1 MTNEF
6 LRIRLAQLVRR
17 YRVAYEIGDSVSAN
31 HYLSTIKA
39 IIGLDD
45 EELLLP
51 YDSGSPADDTGTP
64 EEELYRQF
72 VVLSAAKARGEIN
85 DETFEAKK
93 EEIWEQLRSGTTAIV
108 SELSIPRNIS
118 EDAALERL
126 NSELA
131 DKIEK
136 LEARNLELHNL
147 ASDLA
152 NQLEQIQVSQSR
164 APSRP
169 TPEHLRKI
177 DELTRE
183 NQEMRN
189 AISRW
194 QSMGVRWSNLN
205 ITSRFDA
212 MEAELESLREILGWL
227 NSRLSEF
234 DPYFRS
240 QFENNN
246 SDEDGE
252 QPLWRDNEL

>member
-17 YRVAYEIGDSVSAN
+17 YRVAYEIGNSSQAN
-31 HYLSTIKA
+31 HYLSRIKA

-45 EELLLP
+45 EDQFLLRLRRLSDADDSGLP
-51 YDSGSPADDTGTP
+51 Y
-64 EEELYRQF
+64 L
-72 VVLSAAKARGEIN
+72 
-85 DETFEAKK
+85 DE
-93 EEIWEQLRSGTTAIV
+93 RV
-108 SELSIPRNIS
+108 SELSIPENIS
-118 EDAALERL
+118 EDAAIKRL

-147 ASDLA
+147 ATDLA
-152 NQLEQIQVSQSR
+152 NQLERIQLSQSR

>member
-17 YRVAYEIGDSVSAN
+17 YRVAYEIGNSSQAN
-31 HYLSTIKA
+31 HYLSRIKA

-45 EELLLP
+45 EEFPLP
-51 YDSGSPADDTGTP
+51 YDSESPIP
-64 EEELYRQF
+64 
-72 VVLSAAKARGEIN
+72 
-85 DETFEAKK
+85 FERA
-93 EEIWEQLRSGTTAIV
+93 
-108 SELSIPRNIS
+108 SELFYPENIS

-131 DKIEK
+131 DRIEK
-136 LEARNLELHNL
+136 LEARNLELNNL
-147 ASDLA
+147 ATDLA
-152 NQLEQIQVSQSR
+152 NQLEQIQLSQSR

-240 QFENNN
+240 QFEKNN

>member
-17 YRVAYEIGDSVSAN
+17 YRVAYEIGNSSQAN
-31 HYLSTIKA
+31 HYLSRIKA
-39 IIGLDD
+39 IIGLYD
-45 EELLLP
+45 EEFPLP
-51 YDSGSPADDTGTP
+51 YDSGSPIP
-64 EEELYRQF
+64 
-72 VVLSAAKARGEIN
+72 
-85 DETFEAKK
+85 FE
-93 EEIWEQLRSGTTAIV
+93 RV
-108 SELSIPRNIS
+108 SELFYPENIS
-118 EDAALERL
+118 EGAALERL

-147 ASDLA
+147 ATDLA
-152 NQLEQIQVSQSR
+152 NQLERIQLSQSR

>member
-17 YRVAYEIGDSVSAN
+17 YRVAYEIGNSSQAN
-31 HYLSTIKA
+31 HYLSRIKA

-45 EELLLP
+45 EDQFLLRLRRLSDADDSGLP
-51 YDSGSPADDTGTP
+51 YP
-64 EEELYRQF
+64 
-72 VVLSAAKARGEIN
+72 
-85 DETFEAKK
+85 DE
-93 EEIWEQLRSGTTAIV
+93 RV
-108 SELSIPRNIS
+108 SELSIPENIS
-118 EDAALERL
+118 EDAAIKRL

-147 ASDLA
+147 ATDLA
-152 NQLEQIQVSQSR
+152 NQLERIQLSQSR